1 MLTSLGFG
9 VLKAGQFR
17 KKIERDAAGGAVA
30 LFGDDELRFGAL
42 LEDIEDEATANSRL
56 FQAAGELSVWP
67 ILFFKPGGGMKPG
80 AIRLEPGMGYP
91 SEDPQSVNVI
101 GSPVDINGS
110 PSTAVLS
117 GTSYS
122 ALDSTVFT
130 VVPDPNTPN
139 GAIITAIGAGSTTL
153 TETATATEP
162 DGVTTETVQG
172 VATIVVTAVPPP
184 PPPVAAS
191 LVFTFGT
198 PFVPAAPAAPAA
210 ASK

>member
-1 MLTSLGFG
+1 MFPPIWNHKKLKEDVQNLSKENAGLRNLLRAVVIRLSRIEGPG
-9 VLKAGQFR
+9 RSVLDIIQEITNELSSRHPRRARRLQF
-17 KKIERDAAGGAVA
+17 IFHAAGFYV
-30 LFGDDELRFGAL
+30 E
-42 LEDIEDEATANSRL
+42 
-56 FQAAGELSVWP
+56 GENMQFTLQV
-67 ILFFKPGGGMKPG
+67 G
-80 AIRLEPGMGYP
+80 
-91 SEDPQSVNVI
+91 QSVNVI

-198 PFVPAAPAAPAA
+198 PFVPAAPAA